1 MEKMNLEAPE
11 WRYAVSAIMKQIDV
25 AQEGRGAIAYDQLRE
40 LMTEQVDMACD
51 LFIAWKCLPPELRNE
66 AVRKAFIRDMCRKY
80 VSDRGVML
88 VEGEMLSEPANAPW
102 VAKAMA
108 AGRLEFSSYKGY
120 EEYVLRS
127 RNLSE
132 ASIENMDKVTSSIL
146 DGMGDPAKPGH
157 TVGLL
162 MGDVQAGKTLTYT
175 GICHKAADA
184 GYRFIIVLTGTTNTL
199 RVQTQNRLNADL
211 VGQATD
217 SKGCQCLTIDGKG
230 CV

>member
-108 AGRLEFSSYKGY
+108 AGRLEFSSINYGC
-120 EEYVLRS
+120 R
-127 RNLSE
+127 R
-132 ASIENMDKVTSSIL
+132 
-146 DGMGDPAKPGH
+146 PAE
-157 TVGLL
+157 
-162 MGDVQAGKTLTYT
+162 
-175 GICHKAADA
+175 
-184 GYRFIIVLTGTTNTL
+184 R
-199 RVQTQNRLNADL
+199 
-211 VGQATD
+211 
-217 SKGCQCLTIDGKG
+217 
-230 CV
+230 